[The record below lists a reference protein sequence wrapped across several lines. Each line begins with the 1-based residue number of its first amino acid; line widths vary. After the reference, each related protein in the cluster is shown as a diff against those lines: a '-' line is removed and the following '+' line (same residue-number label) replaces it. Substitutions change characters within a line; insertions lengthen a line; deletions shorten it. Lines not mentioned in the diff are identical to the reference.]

1 MLDKALDRPLFGW
14 GAWGRSRVFD
24 SDSGADIT
32 ISDGHWVGVLGV
44 GGWVRYLFEFGLL
57 CVPLI
62 LLFLRCRQYDIGM
75 ESAILALVLAANLI
89 DLIPNSGLTPLT
101 WIIAG
106 ALWGRLEL
114 GRIEAEAETGP
125 ATVSNRVTAGYS
137 RAPRAPRQGG
147 RAAVQPRPVYQTDLP
162 A

>member
-1 MLDKALDRPLFGW
+1 M
-14 GAWGRSRVFD
+14 FD
-24 SDSGADIT
+24 SDTGADIS
-32 ISDGHWVGVLGV
+32 ISDGHWVGALGV

-62 LLFLRCRQYDIGM
+62 LLFLRCRSYDIGM
-75 ESAILALVLAANLI
+75 ESSILALILAANLI

-114 GRIEAEAETGP
+114 GRLETKAETG
-125 ATVSNRVTAGYS
+125 AAMVSNPMTAGYN
-137 RAPRAPRQGG
+137 RT
-147 RAAVQPRPVYQTDLP
+147 AALRDTDAAQPRKPSQYTRQTSRHDRRR
-162 A
+162 AQGTGDG